1 MRPGKN
7 AVYDWMA
14 FMRRQEGAHRLER
27 AIAARQE
34 LKGLAA
40 AALDARTADAY
51 MALANDAILSGDP
64 DKAAKI
70 VAAAVRI
77 NAASLR
83 LQEQRQQAERLDL
96 WRQSLALQRGFHA
109 LGIVGE
115 PHAQGDPAPLGRP
128 ASLCGR
134 GGGHRRREPRRLA
147 GPPRRL
153 HGGAPLRRGDDPQ
166 VVALLPLWAVG
177 RVTLHIGA
185 QVMPGK
191 RVGDQCTLGVG
202 AVLLTPPPPPPPR
215 PPPKI

>member
-14 FMRRQEGAHRLER
+14 WMRRQEGAHRLER

-51 MALANDAILSGDP
+51 MALANDAIPSGDP

-83 LQEQRQQAERLDL
+83 LQEQRQQAERLEL

-128 ASLCGR
+128 ASFA
-134 GGGHRRREPRRLA
+134 GGEAAIAA
-147 GPPRRL
+147 GNP
-153 HGGAPLRRGDDPQ
+153 A
-166 VVALLPLWAVG
+166 A
-177 RVTLHIGA
+177 
-185 QVMPGK
+185 
-191 RVGDQCTLGVG
+191 
-202 AVLLTPPPPPPPR
+202 
-215 PPPKI
+215 

>member
-1 MRPGKN
+1 
-7 AVYDWMA
+7 
-14 FMRRQEGAHRLER
+14 MRRQEGAHRLER

-34 LKGLAA
+34 LKGLAAA

-166 VVALLPLWAVG
+166 VVALLPPLG
-177 RVTLHIGA
+177 RRPRHPPHRRTGHARQTRGRP
-185 QVMPGK
+185 MHP
-191 RVGDQCTLGVG
+191 RRRCRPPH
-202 AVLLTPPPPPPPR
+202 PPPATVFGVPAQ
-215 PPPKI
+215 KS